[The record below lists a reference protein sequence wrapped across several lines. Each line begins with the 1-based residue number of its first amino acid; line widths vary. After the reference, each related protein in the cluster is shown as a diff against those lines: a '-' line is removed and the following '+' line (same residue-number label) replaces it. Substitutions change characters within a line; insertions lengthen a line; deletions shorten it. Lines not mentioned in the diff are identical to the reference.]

1 MEEHPI
7 LRRLPSVDRLVTA
20 LLARGR
26 SLALPRPVLTEVA
39 REVLDEHRQAIRLG
53 TLKGADPDQILKTI
67 EARAERLARPS
78 LCRVLNATGVL
89 LHTNLGRA
97 PLAQEAQEAVLQAS
111 GACALELDLGTG
123 RRGSRQDHVA
133 SLLRRLTGA
142 EAALVVNNNAAAVML
157 VLAALA
163 AGREVVIARSE
174 QVEIGGSFR
183 MPDVMR
189 AAGVTLV
196 EVGTTNRVRIADYE
210 SAATAH
216 TALFLKVHRSNFRII
231 GFVSE
236 VAPRE
241 LVDLGRRL
249 RIPVV
254 YDLGSGALVDLRSRG
269 LPHEPTLPEAV
280 ADGFDLILASGDK
293 LLGGPQAGLIVG
305 RAELV
310 ERLRTHPLYRVVRP
324 DKLDLAALEAT
335 LRLYLDPEVAW
346 RRVPILR
353 MLATTPDELRVRAE
367 RLAAALQARGIGA
380 EVVKTEAE
388 AGGGSL
394 PGTALPSFGVRL
406 PSWRRSAER
415 LMARLRSAEPP
426 ILARI
431 EEDAVLLDLRSLLP
445 EEDAVLEA
453 SLVAALQG
461 VGD

>member
-1 MEEHPI
+1 MEGNPT

-26 SLALPRPVLTEVA
+26 SPALPRPVLTEVA

-53 TLKGADPDQILKTI
+53 ALEGADPDRILEAI
-67 EARAERLARPS
+67 EARAGRLAQPS

-111 GACALELDLGTG
+111 GACALELDLDTG

-133 SLLRRLTGA
+133 GLLRRLTGA

-157 VLAALA
+157 TLAALA
-163 AGREVVIARSE
+163 AGREVIIARSE

-189 AAGVTLV
+189 AAGVVLV
-196 EVGTTNRVRIADYE
+196 EVGTTNRVRIGDYE
-210 SAATAH
+210 SALTPR
-216 TALFLKVHRSNFRII
+216 TALFLKVHRSNFRLV

-269 LPHEPTLPEAV
+269 LPYEPTLPEAV
-280 ADGFDLILASGDK
+280 ADGFDLVLASGDK

-305 RAELV
+305 RADLV

-353 MLATTPDELRVRAE
+353 MLAAAPDELRVRAE
-367 RLAAALQARGIGA
+367 RLAAALRARGIGA
-380 EVVKTEAE
+380 EAVKTEAE

-394 PGTALPSFGVRL
+394 PGTVLPSFGVWLSDR
-406 PSWRRSAER
+406 RRSAER

-431 EEDAVLLDLRSLLP
+431 EEDAVLLDMRSLLP

-453 SLVAALQG
+453 SLVAALEGIQ
-461 VGD
+461 D

>member
-1 MEEHPI
+1 MEEHPV

-20 LLARGR
+20 LLARDR
-26 SLALPRPVLTEVA
+26 SFTLPRALLTEVA

-53 TLKGADPDQILKTI
+53 TLKGADPDRILEAVKT
-67 EARAERLARPS
+67 RAERLVRPS

-97 PLAQEAQEAVLQAS
+97 PLAEEALEAVLRAS

-123 RRGSRQDHVA
+123 RRGSRQDHVVP
-133 SLLRRLTGA
+133 LLRRLTGA

-157 VLAALA
+157 TLAALA

-196 EVGTTNRVRIADYE
+196 EVGTTNRVRITDYE
-210 SAATAH
+210 SAVSSR

-241 LVDLGRRL
+241 LIGLARRL
-249 RIPVV
+249 GIPIV
-254 YDLGSGALVDLRSRG
+254 YDLGSGALVDLQSRG
-269 LPHEPTLPEAV
+269 LPYEPTLPEAV
-280 ADGFDLILASGDK
+280 AGGFDPGLASGDK
-293 LLGGPQAGLIVG
+293 LLGGPQAGLVVG
-305 RAELV
+305 RADLV
-310 ERLRTHPLYRVVRP
+310 ERLRPRPLCRVVRP
-324 DKLDLAALEAT
+324 DKLAVAALEAT

-367 RLAAALQARGIGA
+367 RLGASLRARGIA
-380 EVVKTEAE
+380 ADVVRTEAE

-394 PGTALPSFGVRL
+394 PGTVLPSFGVRL
-406 PSWRRSAER
+406 SYPEQSAQR
-415 LMARLRSAEPP
+415 LMVQLRSAEPP

-431 EEDAVLLDLRSLLP
+431 EKDAVLLDLRSLLP
-445 EEDAVLEA
+445 EEDALLEA

-461 VGD
+461 AED

>member
-7 LRRLPSVDRLVTA
+7 LRQLPSVDRVVTA

-26 SLALPRPVLTEVA
+26 SSTLPRTLLTEVA
-39 REVLDEHRQAIRLG
+39 RQVLDEHRQAIRLG
-53 TLKGADPDQILKTI
+53 TRVDADPERILEAV

-97 PLAQEAQEAVLQAS
+97 PLAPEAQEAVLQAS
-111 GACALELDLGTG
+111 GACALELELDTG
-123 RRGSRQDHVA
+123 RRGSRQDHVTG
-133 SLLRRLTGA
+133 LLRRLVGA

-157 VLAALA
+157 TLAALA

-189 AAGVTLV
+189 AAGVALV

-210 SAATAH
+210 SATTSR

-231 GFVSE
+231 GFVSD

-241 LVDLGRRL
+241 LVGLGRRL
-249 RIPVV
+249 CIPVV

-269 LPHEPTLPEAV
+269 LPYEPTLPEAV
-280 ADGFDLILASGDK
+280 ADGFDLVLASGDK

-324 DKLDLAALEAT
+324 DKLALAALEAT

-353 MLATTPDELRVRAE
+353 MLATTPDELRARAE
-367 RLAAALQARGIGA
+367 RLAAALRARGIGA

-394 PGTALPSFGVRL
+394 PGTMLPSFGVRL
-406 PSWRRSAER
+406 CHPRRSAER
-415 LMARLRSAEPP
+415 LMEHLRAAEPP

-431 EEDAVLLDLRSLLP
+431 QEDAVLLDLRSLLP
-445 EEDAVLEA
+445 EEDALLEA

-461 VGD
+461 MGD